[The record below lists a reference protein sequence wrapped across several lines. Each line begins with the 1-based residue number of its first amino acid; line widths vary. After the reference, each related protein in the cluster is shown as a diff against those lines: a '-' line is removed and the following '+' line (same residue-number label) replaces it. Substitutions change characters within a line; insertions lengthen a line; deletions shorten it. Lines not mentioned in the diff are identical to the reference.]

1 MHSRT
6 RRRFLR
12 AAAGA
17 VATAAGATRLLPAAE
32 PAADGAITL
41 GFSLYGMKSLKTE
54 AAIRVVAEIGF
65 DSVELCLL
73 PGWDAVP
80 NRLGQDRRKEIRS
93 LLDGTGLKLPGL
105 MELVSLAGTPKDQ
118 QIVQERLKRGAELG
132 HQLNPG
138 SPPLI
143 ETTTG
148 SGNFDKLRNQL
159 RDHLAGWARV
169 AKAAQTVVAIKP
181 HRFGVINRP
190 DQAIWLL
197 EQVNSRW
204 IKLNYDY
211 SHFAH
216 RDISLAE
223 SIRVMMPQT
232 RFIHVKDTVL
242 QDGKARFVLPGE
254 SGQIDYVQL
263 LKLVHQAGYRGDVC
277 CEVSGMIFGKK
288 NYDPMAAAKT
298 CYGNLAAAFKRAE
311 IPR

>member
-6 RRRFLR
+6 RRQFLR

-17 VATAAGATRLLPAAE
+17 AATAASASRLLPGAE
-32 PAADGAITL
+32 AAADGAITL

-73 PGWDAVP
+73 PDWDAVP
-80 NRLGQDRRKEIRS
+80 NRLGQDRRKEIRT
-93 LLDGTGLKLPGL
+93 LLDGTGLKLSGL
-105 MELVSLAGTPKDQ
+105 MELVSLTGTARDQ
-118 QIVQERLKRGAELG
+118 QIVHERLKRAAELG

-138 SPPLI
+138 APPLI

-148 SGNFDKLRNQL
+148 SGNFDNLRNQL
-159 RDHLAGWARV
+159 RDHLDDWARI

-181 HRFGVINRP
+181 HRFEVVNRP
-190 DQAIWLL
+190 EQALWLV

-211 SHFAH
+211 SHFVH
-216 RDISLAE
+216 RDISLDE
-223 SIRVMMPQT
+223 SIGVMMPQT

-242 QDGKARFVLPGE
+242 REGKARFVLPGQ
-254 SGQIDYVQL
+254 SGQIDYVRL
-263 LKLVHQAGYRGDVC
+263 LKLVHQAGYQGDVC
-277 CEVSGMIFGKK
+277 CEVSGMVLRQEELRPDCCREDVFRESG
-288 NYDPMAAAKT
+288 
-298 CYGNLAAAFKRAE
+298 CFKRAE
-311 IPR
+311 VPR